1 MKKKTIGI
9 TVILIAVIA
18 IAGGAGY
25 AWGYNQKNAQGTQEA
40 SHKKEIEESSII
52 GVVNMDEGIEENGER
67 INYADSIIQFQSS
80 TFEYVSLS
88 EARAGLENGTYG
100 AYITIPATFSKSVAS
115 INTTPQP
122 AQFEYVINS
131 RLSGKTQ
138 YSILYD
144 VLSFGESIN
153 NNLSY
158 MYLDNILKE
167 FHQAQDGAAVVI
179 DNDLKDKSAIDE
191 IKAYDLVEMVA
202 IPELKHEE
210 NNLEALEIESYVSA
224 NTEMVKSVDEEY
236 HKCVEDAKEQLSAL
250 KENGETLSEVLASLS
265 ADASEIDITKNESG
279 TSIAEEA
286 GVKLEETLEREQN
299 KLQENS
305 ADLLAKVL
313 EMQDGVGE
321 IIESLDVSVEKGN
334 IKSEEEV
341 ETILGE
347 YEEKIISNIQG
358 LDFKE
363 DPATGGY
370 ILEFATKKDGTV
382 KTLGLSV
389 QTDGDGGAEQQ
400 DQRAL
405 LNAITGRMLAAQYE
419 TVNTA
424 VEIPEVDGEAEPN
437 SESDAGQNAEPET
450 TAEIEVS
457 KGIASVL
464 EECNSDA
471 EIAAMLQRTGY
482 ADASEFMQS
491 VSNGTAD
498 IGTGNKVVVSGDVEQ
513 FKKFLIEKVEEV
525 PKEFQLTG
533 YQDYVY
539 DADGNIQSTEDGKE
553 LHIADLLE
561 QFKEKLG
568 GADISAGD
576 MLKLDTEGIKSIFDK
591 DYVGTIQKN
600 AEAVKNKFDDRYGKE
615 TVAIAG
621 YHEQV
626 AAYRPAVT
634 ADFIS
639 GNTSEMQKNNTLL
652 QEKVLENNKS
662 YAEFAGNVFKTS
674 EENILAIQKNIEE
687 AKEASNTAVEA
698 GLNDAKLV
706 KDSTSE
712 ENQKILADF
721 MKKLPYTRLGSM
733 EYTQAYQFIAK
744 PVILNNSS
752 ADNEEE
758 KGSVKVSAEK
768 KAEEK
773 AGASILSYAVYTA
786 LGILIIILIV
796 FIYDRIR
803 KARKEVQ

>member
-210 NNLEALEIESYVSA
+210 NNVEALEIESYVSA

-305 ADLLAKVL
+305 ADLFAKVL

-437 SESDAGQNAEPET
+437 LESDAGQNAESET

-687 AKEASNTAVEA
+687 AKEASNTAVED

>member
-1 MKKKTIGI
+1 MKKKAIGI
-9 TVILIAVIA
+9 TVILSVVIA

-52 GVVNMDEGIEENGER
+52 GIVNMDEGIEENGER

-115 INTTPQP
+115 INATPQP
-122 AQFEYVINS
+122 AQLEYVINS

-210 NNLEALEIESYVSA
+210 NNVEVLEIESYVAA
-224 NTEMVKSVDEEY
+224 NTELVQNVDEEY
-236 HKCVEDAKEQLSAL
+236 RKCVEDAKEQLSAL

-265 ADASEIDITKNESG
+265 ADAGEIDITKNESG

-286 GVKLEETLEREQN
+286 GVKLEETLEREQS

-305 ADLLAKVL
+305 ADLLAKVI
-313 EMQDGVGE
+313 EMQRDVGE
-321 IIESLDVSVEKGN
+321 IIKSLDTSVEKGN
-334 IKSEEEV
+334 IKAEEEV

-347 YEEKIISNIQG
+347 YKEKIISNIQG
-358 LDFKE
+358 LDFKG
-363 DPATGGY
+363 DPSTGGY
-370 ILEFATKKDGTV
+370 ILEFDSGKDGTA
-382 KTLGLSV
+382 KTLELSV
-389 QTDGDGGAEQQ
+389 QEDGGTRQQ
-400 DQRAL
+400 EQRAL

-419 TVNTA
+419 TVNAA
-424 VEIPEVDGEAEPN
+424 VEIPEAGGEADPN

-464 EECNSDA
+464 EECDSDA

-498 IGTGNKVVVSGDVEQ
+498 IGAGNKVVVSGDVEQ
-513 FKKFLIEKVEEV
+513 FKNFLIEKIEEA

-533 YQDYVY
+533 YQDVVY
-539 DADGNIQSTEDGKE
+539 DDKGEIQSTEDGKE
-553 LHIADLLE
+553 LHITDLLE
-561 QFKEKLG
+561 QFQEKLG
-568 GADISAGD
+568 GADISASD
-576 MLKLDTEGIKSIFDK
+576 TFKLDTEGIKNIFDNE
-591 DYVGTIQKN
+591 YVGTVQKN

-615 TVAIAG
+615 TAAIAG

-634 ADFIS
+634 EDFIS

-652 QEKVLENNKS
+652 QEKVLENNKG

-687 AKEASNTAVEA
+687 AKEASNTAVED

-744 PVILNNSS
+744 PVILNDSS
-752 ADNEEE
+752 ADGGEE
-758 KGSVKVSAEK
+758 KESVKVSAEK
-768 KAEEK
+768 RTEVKESI
-773 AGASILSYAVYTA
+773 SILNYIVYMA

-796 FIYDRIR
+796 FICDRIR